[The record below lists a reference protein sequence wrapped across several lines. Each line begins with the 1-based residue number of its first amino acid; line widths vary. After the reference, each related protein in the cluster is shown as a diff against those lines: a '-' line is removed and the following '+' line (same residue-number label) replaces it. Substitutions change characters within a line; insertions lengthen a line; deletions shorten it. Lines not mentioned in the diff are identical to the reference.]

1 MDEPSVAAWCRSDN
15 FVRELSFYPPDVI
28 YSPSTLT
35 MDWLST
41 HLPYSTTGYF
51 SRIITD
57 YLEQAGE
64 LSSFYSHP
72 VSPEGFRSAIEARR
86 RAPVDRKALV
96 GALREQ
102 YAGVEPSPKVS
113 DNIARLSED
122 NTFTVC
128 TAHQPAI
135 FSGHLYFIYKIL
147 HTVRLAEWLA
157 GQHPDKQFVPV
168 FFMGSEDADLD
179 ELGHIYLGE
188 EKLVW
193 ETKQTG
199 AVGRM
204 STRGLDKLVYRIEGE
219 LSVQPHGRQLI
230 QLLKQAYLDSPD
242 IQTATF
248 RLLHQL
254 FGEYGLV
261 VLIADKPEFKR
272 QMIAVFEDDLFR
284 QTPSVIVDKTI
295 ARLSEQYKVQANP
308 RPINL
313 FYLKDDLRNRI
324 ERVGEGFAV
333 VDTPLRFTEQQLREE
348 LHQHPERFSP
358 NVILRGLFQET
369 ILPNLAFIGGGGETA
384 YWLELKDLFDHYRM
398 PFPVLVLRNSFLLV
412 QRTWM
417 DRLENA
423 GFGLADLFRDSD
435 DLINDLVKRES
446 DNSLSLEGEIAAAND
461 YYEALKARTRPV
473 DPTLEQHI
481 AALQV
486 RALEPLRTLEKKLLK
501 AERRKFGEQQRQL
514 NALKTALFPHDN
526 LQERI
531 GNFMP
536 WYALYG
542 PAFIRELYRHSPVLS
557 QEFVVLVERE

>member
-1 MDEPSVAAWCRSDN
+1 
-15 FVRELSFYPPDVI
+15 
-28 YSPSTLT
+28 
-35 MDWLST
+35 MDWVST
-41 HLPYSTTGYF
+41 QLPYSATGYF

-57 YLEQAGE
+57 YLEQTGN
-64 LSSFYSHP
+64 LSSFYAHP
-72 VSPEGFRSAIEARR
+72 VSPEGFRAAIEERTHTPTQR
-86 RAPVDRKALV
+86 KVLVDALS
-96 GALREQ
+96 EQ
-102 YAGVEPSPKVS
+102 YAAVDAIPKVS
-113 DNIARLSED
+113 ENIRRLGDDNS
-122 NTFTVC
+122 FTVC

-147 HTVRLAEWLA
+147 HTIRLAEWLRE
-157 GQHPDKQFVPV
+157 QHPDKFFIPV

-199 AVGRM
+199 SVGRM
-204 STRGLDKLVYRIEGE
+204 NTRGLDKLIYRIEGE
-219 LSVQPHGRQLI
+219 LSVQPYGGLLLQLV
-230 QLLKQAYLDSPD
+230 KKAYLESPD

-261 VLIADKPEFKR
+261 VLIADKPEFKQ
-272 QMIAVFEDDLFR
+272 QMLTVFEDDLFN
-284 QTPSVIVDKTI
+284 QGPSAIVDKTI

-308 RPINL
+308 RSINL
-313 FYLKDDLRNRI
+313 FYLKGDMRNRI
-324 ERVGEGFAV
+324 ERAGELFTV
-333 VDTPLRFTEQQLREE
+333 VDSPLRFTEQELRDE
-348 LHQHPERFSP
+348 LHRYPERFSP

-384 YWLELKDLFDHYRM
+384 YWLEFKDLFDHYRI
-398 PFPVLVLRNSFLLV
+398 PFPVLVLRNSFMLV

-417 DRLENA
+417 ERLENA
-423 GFGLADLFRDSD
+423 GFGLPDLFRDSD

-446 DNSLSLEGEIAAAND
+446 DHTLSLEGEIAAAND

-486 RALEPLRTLEKKLLK
+486 RALEPIRSLEKKLLK
-501 AERRKFGEQQRQL
+501 AEKRKFGEQQRQL
-514 NALKTALFPHDN
+514 NALKTALFPHDS

-531 GNFMP
+531 ENFMP
-536 WYALYG
+536 WYAAYG
-542 PAFIRELYRHSPVLS
+542 PAFIRELHRHSPVLA
-557 QEFVVLVERE
+557 QEFVVLVERGQ

>member
-1 MDEPSVAAWCRSDN
+1 
-15 FVRELSFYPPDVI
+15 
-28 YSPSTLT
+28 
-35 MDWLST
+35 MDWVST
-41 HLPYSTTGYF
+41 QLPYQQTGYF

-64 LSSFYSHP
+64 LSSFYAHP
-72 VSPEGFRSAIEARR
+72 VSPEGFRAAVGARR
-86 RAPVDRKALV
+86 QSPVDRKALV
-96 GALREQ
+96 DALTEQ
-102 YAGVEPSPKVS
+102 YAGAEPAPKVS
-113 DNIARLSED
+113 DNITRLGDD

-147 HTVRLAEWLA
+147 HTIRLAEWLRE
-157 GQHPDKQFVPV
+157 QHPDKHFVPV

-204 STRGLDKLVYRIEGE
+204 NTKGLDQLVYRIEGE
-219 LSVQPHGRQLI
+219 LSVQPYGGQLI
-230 QLLKQAYLDSPD
+230 QLIKRAYLESPD

-248 RLLHQL
+248 RLVHQL

-261 VLIADKPEFKR
+261 VLIADKAVFKR
-272 QMIAVFEDDLFR
+272 QMISVFEDDLFL
-284 QTPSVIVDKTI
+284 QGPSGIVDKTI

-313 FYLKDDLRNRI
+313 FYLKGDMRNRI
-324 ERVGEGFAV
+324 ERVGEMFAV
-333 VDTPLRFTEQQLREE
+333 VDSPLRFTEQELREE
-348 LHQHPERFSP
+348 LNRYPERFSP

-412 QRTWM
+412 QKAWM
-417 DRLENA
+417 LRLENA

-446 DNSLSLEGEIAAAND
+446 DNTLSLEDEIAAAND

-481 AALQV
+481 TALQV
-486 RALEPLRTLEKKLLK
+486 RALEPIKSLEKKLLK
-501 AERRKFGEQQRQL
+501 AEKRKFGEQQRQL

-531 GNFMP
+531 ENFMP
-536 WYALYG
+536 WYAAYG
-542 PAFIRELYRHSPVLS
+542 PAFIRQLHRHSPVMA
-557 QEFVVLVERE
+557 QEFVILVERG